1 MKAKLKV
8 IKNWEFEEF
17 ELTGTSFKYSPT
29 GCKGMV
35 ARSEDEIVFWTY
47 HLVQKCSGVLWVKGE
62 VSRWIPSPEP
72 KEQQDVWEDPVLLSC
87 DRGILLVCPASK
99 SLWWM
104 PQMDGEWI
112 PIPMDNWCAQGI
124 PKPVAVTGSQG
135 VFPIVC
141 RVDNSADATNSFTS
155 LTVDFETMTAHWA
168 ESGSCVYSKAGTRQT
183 HLAAVERA
191 GGNFAQADFH
201 YNYPMLSENKKR
213 MVVAIC
219 AEEEISS
226 IEWARLKKDKW
237 VNRSISCPE
246 YVQRIYKMMNWNKD
260 CRYKV
265 YGRLANSERGLV
277 LVFDLASA
285 VMFDPLP
292 EEYFDKH
299 TGKMKKRIV
308 KYYPDEIRMKL
319 GRSYSDY
326 EALQQRSS
334 FESLSGYM
342 DTSGGAVPATV
353 SEELAASIS
362 MQEQEKKRETLFG
375 TIIGN
380 GGDDDVRNNE

>member
-1 MKAKLKV
+1 MSIRA
-8 IKNWEFEEF
+8 NRMEFSMSAIRLF
-17 ELTGTSFKYSPT
+17 EG
-29 GCKGMV
+29 
-35 ARSEDEIVFWTY
+35 
-47 HLVQKCSGVLWVKGE
+47 VQHVL
-62 VSRWIPSPEP
+62 
-72 KEQQDVWEDPVLLSC
+72 
-87 DRGILLVCPASK
+87 
-99 SLWWM
+99 
-104 PQMDGEWI
+104 
-112 PIPMDNWCAQGI
+112 
-124 PKPVAVTGSQG
+124 
-135 VFPIVC
+135 
-141 RVDNSADATNSFTS
+141 
-155 LTVDFETMTAHWA
+155 
-168 ESGSCVYSKAGTRQT
+168 
-183 HLAAVERA
+183 
-191 GGNFAQADFH
+191 
-201 YNYPMLSENKKR
+201 PMLSENKKR

-246 YVQRIYKMMNWNKD
+246 YVQSIYKMMNWNKD